1 MCSVLKGRL
10 ISDWSIE
17 NMNSDMNPSGILLDI
32 TVFVKIDLILI
43 KSCICCVL
51 DIQLNL
57 VISKFT
63 GPLQN
68 FEISEIQLKRTKGLS
83 KAGNSV
89 MYI

>member
-1 MCSVLKGRL
+1 
-10 ISDWSIE
+10 
-17 NMNSDMNPSGILLDI
+17 MNSDMNTSGILLDI
-32 TVFVKIDLILI
+32 TVSVKIDLILI

-51 DIQLNL
+51 DTQLNL

-63 GPLQN
+63 GWLQN

>member
-1 MCSVLKGRL
+1 MRSVLTGRL

-17 NMNSDMNPSGILLDI
+17 NMNSDMNPSGIFLDI
-32 TVFVKIDLILI
+32 TVSVKIDLILI

-63 GPLQN
+63 GWLQN

>member
-1 MCSVLKGRL
+1 MRSVLTGRL

-32 TVFVKIDLILI
+32 TVSVKIDLILI

-63 GPLQN
+63 GWLQN